1 MIIWKTMITQMLKL
15 QYPLIMGAFGGWGK
29 SEFASVFSNAGG
41 LGIIAALN
49 FPNPENF
56 RKDLQR
62 MKSLTPKPF
71 GVNLSLP
78 HHILSENEEGE
89 KTRKRYLD
97 YIEIALDENCHIF
110 TTSGYRAS
118 FIGKRVHE
126 AGALWF
132 HKCVLVKH
140 ALSAEKEGVDGVT
153 LVGLEGT
160 GFKNPM
166 TNTTLVN
173 ITIAKKM
180 LKVPIIAAGGI
191 GDARGLLGALAMGA
205 DAVCLG
211 TALMS
216 TKECPVSSE
225 IKEKWLQ
232 LDIYDQKFH
241 DKIYKY
247 NVKNFMAPSTAI
259 GHRNKLIPL
268 QKLIEELVVGSE
280 NILNSWGFNNNEFN
294 TLNF

>member
-1 MIIWKTMITQMLKL
+1 
-15 QYPLIMGAFGGWGK
+15 MGAFGGWGK

-49 FPNPENF
+49 FPKPKEF
-56 RKDLQR
+56 RKDLR
-62 MKSLTPKPF
+62 TMKSLTTKPF

-78 HHILSENEEGE
+78 HHILRDNEEGK

-97 YIEIALDENCHIF
+97 YIEIALEEDCSIF

-118 FIGKRVHE
+118 FIGKRVHD
-126 AGALWF
+126 AGGLWF
-132 HKCVLVKH
+132 HKCVLIKH
-140 ALSAEKEGVDGVT
+140 AISAEKEGADGVT

-160 GFKNPM
+160 GFKNPL

-173 ITIAKKM
+173 ITLAKK
-180 LKVPIIAAGGI
+180 LLRIPIIAAGGI
-191 GDARGLLGALAMGA
+191 GDARGFLSALALGA

-211 TALMS
+211 TALMA
-216 TKECPVSSE
+216 TDECPVPTN
-225 IKEKWLQ
+225 IKKKWLE
-232 LDIYDQKFH
+232 LDIYEESFH

-259 GHRNKLIPL
+259 GHFKKLIPL
-268 QKLIEELVVGSE
+268 QTLINEIIVGASKV
-280 NILNSWGFNNNEFN
+280 LDSWGFDHDELN
-294 TLNF
+294 TLDT